1 MMNEY
6 ERQAKDFLKKTGA
19 KITIS
24 YKDYAPYFEGEKE
37 YRNIYRI
44 RIDRNGKSWSF
55 NFGDSIASTNNGDRP
70 TAYDVLACITKYE
83 PLEADVWDFAKE
95 YGYFIDSKEEYKR
108 VSKIFNAEQKE
119 YKNVCRIFGDVLAE
133 LQEIQ

>member
-1 MMNEY
+1 MMSKY

-19 KITIS
+19 KMTIS
-24 YKDYAPYFEGEKE
+24 FKDCAPYFEGEKE

-55 NFGDSIASTNNGDRP
+55 NFGDSIANKNNGDRP

-83 PLEADVWDFAKE
+83 PPADVWDFAEE
-95 YGYFIDSKEEYKR
+95 YGYNIDSRQEYNKVNR
-108 VSKIFNAEQKE
+108 I
-119 YKNVCRIFGDVLAE
+119 YKNVCIEYKNAVRMFGDVLDDLA
-133 LQEIQ
+133 EIQ

>member
-1 MMNEY
+1 MMSEY
-6 ERQAKDFLKKTGA
+6 TKQAKEFLKKTGA
-19 KITIS
+19 KMTIS

-37 YRNIYRI
+37 YRNIYRV

-83 PLEADVWDFAKE
+83 PAADVWDFAEE
-95 YGYFIDSKEEYKR
+95 YGYNIDSRQEYNKVNR
-108 VSKIFNAEQKE
+108 IYKAVCRE
-119 YKNVCRIFGDVLAE
+119 YKNAVRMFGDVLDDLA
-133 LQEIQ
+133 EIQ